1 MPDVFLSYSREDQPT
16 AHRFAEALKR
26 EGFNVWWDQALDA
39 GESFDKV
46 TEQAL
51 KEAKAVVVLWS
62 KHAVDSRWVRAEAT
76 QADRF
81 GTLVPVTIEPCDRPI
96 MFELTHTADLSGWSG
111 DVAAAPWRAFIEGL
125 RRSVGKS
132 EATSMMTPSVAPASN
147 AARASRPSRS
157 SLLIAG
163 VLAALL
169 IGGGLLWI
177 AQHRGGKLVEAQ
189 ATTTTRTG
197 PVTLAVLP
205 FADLSQAKDQEYFS
219 DGLTEEILNQLAQV
233 KELRVTG
240 RTSSFSF
247 KGKNEDLR
255 KIAETLGVANLLE
268 GSIRKDGD
276 NLRITAQ
283 LIDGRD
289 GAHLWSKTYA
299 RELKQVFTIQE
310 EIAHDVAQALSITL
324 DVGESSRAKGG
335 TTNVDAYDKY
345 LHARGLNLEGGI
357 ELTQR
362 AIQLL
367 REAVAL
373 DPGFSR
379 AWLELADSLNTAA
392 TVAPPSEAADLRK
405 EMVNAVQLGST
416 LAPDDLTGQLYKLAR
431 LVTEHKWSEADRQF
445 ATISAGPDSGRL
457 QQDPGS
463 TTFYFAST
471 GRLRDVVRNL
481 KKTTQVEPLSL
492 VMSINLQIFLTAAG
506 ENEAAQTEYERSQG
520 LAGDHT
526 RASFR
531 ALLRMLYQGVAPTSM
546 QEQYR
551 TQAED
556 QRPNVPF
563 FETVIESLGD
573 REAARTI
580 LRQALEGPANQDQ
593 ASLMYIYQLAD
604 ALDDKALAL
613 ATLRR
618 LVTEHD
624 FSPAIWVAPHSGM
637 RADPE
642 FKQIL
647 REVGLADY
655 FRASGNWG
663 DYCKPT
669 TGDDFECN

>member
-1 MPDVFLSYSREDQPT
+1 
-16 AHRFAEALKR
+16 LKR
-26 EGFNVWWDQALDA
+26 EGFSVWWDQALDA

-51 KEAKAVVVLWS
+51 KDAKAVVVLWS

-81 GTLVPVTIEPCDRPI
+81 GTLVPVTIEPCNRPI
-96 MFELTHTADLSGWSG
+96 MFELTHTADLSGWNG
-111 DVAAAPWRAFIEGL
+111 DVAAVSWRTFIEGL
-125 RRSVGKS
+125 RRSVGKAALS
-132 EATSMMTPSVAPASN
+132 PVAPSATAS
-147 AARASRPSRS
+147 AARPLPRG
-157 SLLIAG
+157 LIIAAA
-163 VLAALL
+163 LALLL
-169 IGGGLLWI
+169 IGGGLNWF
-177 AQHRGGKLVEAQ
+177 AQHRGQAPAEPTAAAAAQ
-189 ATTTTRTG
+189 TG

-219 DGLTEEILNQLAQV
+219 DGLTEEILNQLAQN

-255 KIAETLGVANLLE
+255 QIAETLGVANLLE

-283 LIDGRD
+283 LIDGKD

-335 TTNVDAYDKY
+335 TTNVEAYDKY
-345 LHARGLNLEGGI
+345 LQARGLNLEGGRKP
-357 ELTQR
+357 TQQ

-379 AWLELADSLNTAA
+379 AWMELGGSLNTAA
-392 TVAPPSEAADLRK
+392 LVAPPSEATSLRK
-405 EMVNAVQLGST
+405 EMVQARQRAST
-416 LAPDDLTGQLYKLAR
+416 LAPDDLAGQLLKLGT
-431 LVTEHKWSEADRQF
+431 LVSEHKWSEADNLF
-445 ATISAGPDSGRL
+445 TTISAGPDSGRL

-463 TTFYFAST
+463 TTFYFVST
-471 GRLRDVVRNL
+471 GRLKDAVRNL

-526 RASFR
+526 RAGFR
-531 ALLRMLYQGVAPTSM
+531 TLLRMLYQGAAPKSV

-551 TQAED
+551 KQAED
-556 QRPNVPF
+556 QRPNVSF
-563 FETVIESLGD
+563 FKPVMDSLGEP
-573 REAARTI
+573 EAARAI
-580 LRQALEGPANQDQ
+580 LRQSLDNPANQDQ

-613 ATLRR
+613 AALRR
-618 LVTEHD
+618 LVTEHR
-624 FSPAIWVAPHSGM
+624 FHVAIWVAPHSGM

-647 REVGLADY
+647 RETGLADY
-655 FRASGNWG
+655 FRSSGNWG
-663 DYCKPT
+663 DYCKPV
-669 TGDDFECN
+669 GKDDFECS